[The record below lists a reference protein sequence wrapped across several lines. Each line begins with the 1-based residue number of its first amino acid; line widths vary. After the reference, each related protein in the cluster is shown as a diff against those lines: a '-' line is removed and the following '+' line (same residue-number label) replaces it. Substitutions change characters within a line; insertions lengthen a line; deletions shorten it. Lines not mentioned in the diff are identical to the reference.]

1 MKVWIDF
8 SGTIRVRRSTAII
21 KGLFISVVL
30 CFVLFTSC
38 RKEKPSIVLSINGR
52 PLMVEIARSKKQRQQ
67 GLMHRDKLDWN
78 TGMLFIFEND
88 KVVSFWMK
96 DTKIPLSIAFIDKY
110 GKVTDIFDMKPYS
123 LEAVTSTEKC
133 RYAIEVNKG
142 FFEESGLA
150 VGDTVDL
157 RMVK

>member
-1 MKVWIDF
+1 MKVWIDDP
-8 SGTIRVRRSTAII
+8 GLIRVNKRTIVI
-21 KGLFISVVL
+21 KGLFITVVL
-30 CFVLFTSC
+30 CIILFTSC
-38 RKEKPSIVLSINGR
+38 RKEKPSTVLSINGR
-52 PLMVEIARSKKQRQQ
+52 PLTVEIARSAKQRQQ

-78 TGMLFIFEND
+78 NGMLFIFEND
-88 KVVSFWMK
+88 KVLSFWMK

-110 GKVTDIFDMKPYS
+110 GKVTDIFDMEPYS
-123 LEAVTSTEKC
+123 LEAVTSTGKC

-142 FFEESGLA
+142 FFGESGLG

>member
-1 MKVWIDF
+1 
-8 SGTIRVRRSTAII
+8 
-21 KGLFISVVL
+21 
-30 CFVLFTSC
+30 
-38 RKEKPSIVLSINGR
+38 
-52 PLMVEIARSKKQRQQ
+52 
-67 GLMHRDKLDWN
+67 MHRDKLDWN

>member
-1 MKVWIDF
+1 M
-8 SGTIRVRRSTAII
+8 IRVNRRTVVI
-21 KGLFISVVL
+21 KGLFIFIILYVA
-30 CFVLFTSC
+30 LFTSC
-38 RKEKPSIVLSINGR
+38 RNEISSTVLSINGR
-52 PLMVEIARSKKQRQQ
+52 PLTVEIARSDKQRQQ
-67 GLMHRDKLDWN
+67 GLMYRDNLDWN
-78 TGMLFIFEND
+78 NGMLFIFEND
-88 KVVSFWMK
+88 KVLSFWMK

-157 RMVK
+157 RMAE